1 MTILSHD
8 KINSTL
14 KIKHFIAK
22 QIVDTSTALSS
33 KQCLCIHLSFKK
45 ILIKILSVFR
55 PLNVSVFACLL
66 IKLKC
71 MSTALKVKPD
81 LSGSCVRGSQV

>member
-1 MTILSHD
+1 MTLQTHD

-33 KQCLCIHLSFKK
+33 KQCLCIHLRFKK

-55 PLNVSVFACLL
+55 PLNVPIFACLL

-71 MSTALKVKPD
+71 HEYCFKS
-81 LSGSCVRGSQV
+81 